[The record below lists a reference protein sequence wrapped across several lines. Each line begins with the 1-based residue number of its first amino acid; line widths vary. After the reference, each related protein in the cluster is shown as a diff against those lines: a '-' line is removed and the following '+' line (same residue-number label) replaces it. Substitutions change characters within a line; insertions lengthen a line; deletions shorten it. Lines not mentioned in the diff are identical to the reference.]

1 VLRDASGRSRDAA
14 AEPRRRGRAPRASA
28 RSRSQAVGACRR
40 RCRCGWCSPRAR
52 RTISSTFA
60 RASAWIAASARGQ
73 RVVVACHAPC
83 CLVGAWLRRLA
94 ALPWLAVVAL
104 ATLLAR
110 AAHGVSKRR
119 ALLKPK
125 QLGRQELAFGSLVV
139 VLLALGY
146 ALGV

>member
-1 VLRDASGRSRDAA
+1 MPAALLLWLVLA
-14 AEPRRRGRAPRASA
+14 A
-28 RSRSQAVGACRR
+28 RSATAILYVRTRLRQDRGVGA
-40 RCRCGWCSPRAR
+40 GS
-52 RTISSTFA
+52 
-60 RASAWIAASARGQ
+60 GL
-73 RVVVACHAPC
+73 VVACHVLLL
-83 CLVGAWLRRLA
+83 LVGAWLAALA

-119 ALLKPK
+119 AMLKPK